1 MSPDLPDVSRNSV
14 RMLGG
19 RYRVVPSATEVKH
32 YLALSARRFP
42 DGREVVSISLTGVWT
57 CTMTSSPFEVWSRG
71 VLHYLKE
78 NVDYFVCGDSR
89 NDIIVDAQHIIQIVT
104 NSASR
109 RGRAMIDFTT
119 SAIIAAEVDRQVS
132 LRLLAILDTA
142 DEETRERLLAFA
154 SADNR
159 GDVAPHAYCTV
170 ASS

>member
-89 NDIIVDAQHIIQIVT
+89 NDIIVDARHIVQIVT

-142 DEETRERLLAFA
+142 DEEDGGDCQLSHPRKTELA
-154 SADNR
+154 
-159 GDVAPHAYCTV
+159 
-170 ASS
+170 